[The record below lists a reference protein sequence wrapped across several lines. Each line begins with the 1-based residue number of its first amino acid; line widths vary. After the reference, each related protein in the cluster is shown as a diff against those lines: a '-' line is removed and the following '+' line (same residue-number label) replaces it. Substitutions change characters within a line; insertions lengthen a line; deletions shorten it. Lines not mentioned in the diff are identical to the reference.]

1 MRVVNVWIE
10 HPVMDL
16 NRTFT
21 YALKEGM
28 NASRGVRV
36 TVPLSGQFVTG
47 FVDSVEENN
56 LSLEEYS
63 EKAGY
68 EIRYVDKVIDEEPI
82 LNDELYEL
90 GLWMGHETVSP
101 NIACFQS
108 MLPSKMKPRSN
119 GTASVQEYYV
129 RLLDETKATSE
140 KQKAAVEILK
150 NGDVLR
156 SELNKAFT
164 GITAILEKKGI
175 AEVYSKEK
183 EAGYSEL
190 DIREAD
196 YELTEQQKAAIR
208 KINESDKDVILL
220 HGLTGSGKTEV
231 YMQLAAQ
238 KCREG
243 RQVLILVPEI
253 SLTPQMVSRMVN
265 RFGHS
270 IAIYHSKLND
280 QQRYEQYQLVRNHQV
295 SIVVGTRSAV
305 FMPFDNLGLIVL
317 DEEHDHSYKQ
327 DSSPRYHCRDVA
339 IHRAQQHHCKVV
351 LGSATPTLESYARAI
366 KNVYELVELKNRIH
380 QNLPSSHLVDMQSEM
395 RKGNYIISSVLEK
408 EIRKRLDNHQQSILL
423 LNRRGYTTIMKCRK
437 CGKVIQCPHCDIAMS
452 YHKDENKLKC
462 HTCGTEMSAD
472 MVCPDCGSNNWLH
485 QGLGTQRLYETIQE
499 KFPEARILRMDA
511 DTIRKKNGHQE
522 ILEAFEKGEADILLG
537 TQMIAKGLDYP
548 NVTLVG
554 IFNADA
560 LLGRT
565 DYRSVEVTFDLIVQ
579 ASGRSGRG
587 HSAGEVYIQAYDTH
601 HYGIRLA
608 ARQDY
613 KSFFQYEMEYRH
625 VGDYP
630 PYKYLAAISFNSKN
644 EEKAKTMA
652 WQRADEFRKNEH
664 FKTLGPSQLARSF
677 DEYKYRIVLKGANR
691 DQLIEAVWN
700 WYDSIRFNKQQV
712 KIQIDIDPYVLD

>member
-1 MRVVNVWIE
+1 
-10 HPVMDL
+10 MDL
-16 NRTFT
+16 NKTFT
-21 YALKEGM
+21 YALKEGD
-28 NASRGVRV
+28 NACRGVRV
-36 TVPLSGQFVTG
+36 EVPLGSQSVTG
-47 FVDSVEENN
+47 FVDSVEESD
-56 LSLEEYS
+56 LSLQQYS

-68 EIRYVDKVIDEEPI
+68 QIREVIRVIDDEPI
-82 LNDELYEL
+82 LNEELYQL
-90 GLWMGHETVSP
+90 GLWMGHQTVSP

-119 GTASVQEYYV
+119 RKQSVVEYYV
-129 RLLDETKATSE
+129 HLIDETRATSE
-140 KQKAAVEILK
+140 KQKQAVELLRQ
-150 NGDVLR
+150 GDVLR
-156 SELNKAFT
+156 SDLNRAYP
-164 GITAILEKKGI
+164 GISAILEKKGAVEI
-175 AEVYSKEK
+175 YGKEK
-183 EAGYSEL
+183 TADVSEL

-196 YELTEQQKAAIR
+196 YDLTQQQVEAIE
-208 KINESDKDVILL
+208 KINKSEKDVILL

-253 SLTPQMVSRMVN
+253 SLTPQMVTRMVS

-295 SIVVGTRSAV
+295 SIVVGTRSAI

-327 DSSPRYHCRDVA
+327 DSTPRYHCRDVA
-339 IHRAQQHHCKVV
+339 VHRAQYHHCKVI
-351 LGSATPTLESYARAI
+351 LGSATPTLESYARAM

-380 QNLPSSHLVDMQSEM
+380 QNLPSSHLVDMQSEI
-395 RKGNYIISSVLEK
+395 RRGNYIISAPLEK
-408 EIRKRLDNHQQSILL
+408 AIRNRLDNHQQAILL

-437 CGKVIQCPHCDIAMS
+437 CGKIIQCPHCDIAMS
-452 YHKDENKLKC
+452 YHKDENKLMC
-462 HTCGTEMSAD
+462 HTCGSEMSAD
-472 MVCPDCGSNNWLH
+472 MVCPDCGSNNWIH
-485 QGLGTQRLYETIQE
+485 QGLGTQRLYEAIQE

-511 DTIRKKNGHQE
+511 DTTRKKNGHRE
-522 ILEAFEKGEADILLG
+522 ILEAFERGEADILLG

-587 HSAGEVYIQAYDTH
+587 HSAGEVYVQAYDCH

-608 ARQDY
+608 VRQDY
-613 KSFFQYEMEYRH
+613 LGFFKNEMEYRH
-625 VGDYP
+625 IGDYP
-630 PYKYLAAISFNSKN
+630 PYKYMIAICFASIDQQKARDLAWSASEQFR
-644 EEKAKTMA
+644 E
-652 WQRADEFRKNEH
+652 DETIR
-664 FKTLGPSQLARSF
+664 TLGPSQLTRIA
-677 DEYKYRIVLKGANR
+677 DEYRYRVVLKGANR
-691 DQLIEAVWN
+691 DQLIETVWKWHDGLQIN
-700 WYDSIRFNKQQV
+700 RGQMKIR
-712 KIQIDIDPYVLD
+712 IDVDPYVLD

>member
-21 YALKEGM
+21 YALKDGM

-36 TVPLSGQFVTG
+36 TVPLSSRFVTG
-47 FVDSVEENN
+47 FVDSVEEND

-68 EIRYVDKVIDEEPI
+68 EVRYVDKVIDEEPI
-82 LNDELYEL
+82 LNAELYEL

-119 GTASVQEYYV
+119 RKASVQEYYV

-164 GITAILEKKGI
+164 GITAILERKGI

-196 YELTEQQKAAIR
+196 YELTEQQKAAIK

-339 IHRAQQHHCKVV
+339 IHRAQYHHCKVV

-408 EIRKRLDNHQQSILL
+408 EDRK
-423 LNRRGYTTIMKCRK
+423 
-437 CGKVIQCPHCDIAMS
+437 
-452 YHKDENKLKC
+452 
-462 HTCGTEMSAD
+462 
-472 MVCPDCGSNNWLH
+472 
-485 QGLGTQRLYETIQE
+485 
-499 KFPEARILRMDA
+499 
-511 DTIRKKNGHQE
+511 
-522 ILEAFEKGEADILLG
+522 
-537 TQMIAKGLDYP
+537 
-548 NVTLVG
+548 
-554 IFNADA
+554 
-560 LLGRT
+560 
-565 DYRSVEVTFDLIVQ
+565 SVV
-579 ASGRSGRG
+579 
-587 HSAGEVYIQAYDTH
+587 
-601 HYGIRLA
+601 
-608 ARQDY
+608 
-613 KSFFQYEMEYRH
+613 
-625 VGDYP
+625 
-630 PYKYLAAISFNSKN
+630 
-644 EEKAKTMA
+644 
-652 WQRADEFRKNEH
+652 
-664 FKTLGPSQLARSF
+664 
-677 DEYKYRIVLKGANR
+677 
-691 DQLIEAVWN
+691 
-700 WYDSIRFNKQQV
+700 
-712 KIQIDIDPYVLD
+712 

>member
-1 MRVVNVWIE
+1 MHLVNVWIE

-21 YALKEGM
+21 YALKDGM
-28 NASRGVRV
+28 KAQRGVRV
-36 TVPLSGQFVTG
+36 EVPLLSQSVTG
-47 FVDSVEENN
+47 FVDGGEETD

-68 EIRYVDKVIDEEPI
+68 EIKEVIRVIDDEPI
-82 LNDELYEL
+82 LNEELYEL
-90 GLWMGHETVSP
+90 GLWMAHQTVSP
-101 NIACFQS
+101 NIACFQC

-119 GTASVQEYYV
+119 RKASVVEYYV
-129 RLLDETKATSE
+129 HLIDETKATSE
-140 KQKAAVEILK
+140 KQKGAVELLK
-150 NGDVLR
+150 QGDILR

-164 GITAILEKKGI
+164 GISAVLEKKGTVEI
-175 AEVYSKEK
+175 YAKER

-190 DIREAD
+190 DIKEAD
-196 YELTEQQKAAIR
+196 YPLTWEQISAID
-208 KINESDKDVILL
+208 KINNSEKDVILL

-231 YMQLAAQ
+231 YMQLAAR
-238 KCREG
+238 KCRRG
-243 RQVLILVPEI
+243 KQVLILVPEI
-253 SLTPQMVSRMVN
+253 SLTPQMVSRMVS
-265 RFGHS
+265 RFGAN

-305 FMPFDNLGLIVL
+305 FMPFDDLGLIVL

-339 IHRAQQHHCKVV
+339 IHRAAHHHCKVI

-366 KNVYELVELKNRIH
+366 RNVYELVELKNRIH
-380 QNLPSSHLVDMQSEM
+380 QNLPTSHLIDMQAQI
-395 RKGNYIISSVLEK
+395 RRGNYILSEPLEK
-408 EIRKRLDNHQQSILL
+408 AIRNRLNNHQQCILL

-452 YHKDENKLKC
+452 YHKDENKLMC
-462 HTCGTEMSAD
+462 HTCGTEMSAEMD
-472 MVCPDCGSNNWLH
+472 CPECGSRNWIH
-485 QGLGTQRLYETIQE
+485 QGLGTQRLYETIQD

-511 DTIRKKNGHQE
+511 DTTRKKNGHQE
-522 ILEAFEKGEADILLG
+522 ILEAFERGEADILLG

-587 HSAGEVYIQAYDTH
+587 HSAGEVFVQAYDCH

-608 ARQDY
+608 VRQDY
-613 KSFFQYEMEYRH
+613 VSFFKNEMEYRH
-625 VGDYP
+625 IGDYP
-630 PYKYLAAISFNSKN
+630 PYKYMIAICFSSRDQNRAQQLAWDAG
-644 EEKAKTMA
+644 E
-652 WQRADEFRKNEH
+652 QFRKDENIR
-664 FKTLGPSQLARSF
+664 TLGPSQLGRIL
-677 DEYKYRIVLKGANR
+677 DEYRYRVVLKGANR
-691 DQLIEAVWN
+691 DQMIETVWK
-700 WYDSIRFNKQQV
+700 WYEGLQISRQQIKV
-712 KIQIDIDPYVLD
+712 RIDVDPYVLD

>member
-1 MRVVNVWIE
+1 MNVWIE

-21 YALKEGM
+21 YALKDGM
-28 NASRGVRV
+28 KAQRGVRV
-36 TVPLSGQFVTG
+36 EVPLLSQSVTG
-47 FVDSVEENN
+47 FVDGGEETD

-68 EIRYVDKVIDEEPI
+68 EIKEVIRVIDDEPI
-82 LNDELYEL
+82 LNEELYEL
-90 GLWMGHETVSP
+90 GLWMAHQTVSP
-101 NIACFQS
+101 NIACFQC

-119 GTASVQEYYV
+119 RKASVVEYYV
-129 RLLDETKATSE
+129 HLIDETKATSE
-140 KQKAAVEILK
+140 KQKGAVELLK
-150 NGDVLR
+150 QGDILR

-164 GITAILEKKGI
+164 GISAVLEKKGTVEI
-175 AEVYSKEK
+175 YAKER

-190 DIREAD
+190 DIKEAD
-196 YELTEQQKAAIR
+196 YPLTWEQISAID
-208 KINESDKDVILL
+208 KINNSEKDVILL

-231 YMQLAAQ
+231 YMQLAAR
-238 KCREG
+238 KCRRG
-243 RQVLILVPEI
+243 KQVLILVPEI
-253 SLTPQMVSRMVN
+253 SLTPQMVSRMVS
-265 RFGHS
+265 RFGAN

-305 FMPFDNLGLIVL
+305 FMPFDDLGLIVL

-339 IHRAQQHHCKVV
+339 IHRAAHHHCKVI

-366 KNVYELVELKNRIH
+366 RNVYELVELKNRIH
-380 QNLPSSHLVDMQSEM
+380 QNLPTSHLIDMQAQI
-395 RKGNYIISSVLEK
+395 RRGNYILSEPLEK
-408 EIRKRLDNHQQSILL
+408 AIRNRLNNHQQCILL

-452 YHKDENKLKC
+452 YHKDENKLMC
-462 HTCGTEMSAD
+462 HTCGTEMSAEMD
-472 MVCPDCGSNNWLH
+472 CPECGSRNWIH
-485 QGLGTQRLYETIQE
+485 QGLGTQRLYETIQD

-511 DTIRKKNGHQE
+511 DTTRKKNGHQE
-522 ILEAFEKGEADILLG
+522 ILEAFERGEADILLG

-587 HSAGEVYIQAYDTH
+587 HSAGEVFVQAYDCH

-608 ARQDY
+608 VRQDY
-613 KSFFQYEMEYRH
+613 VSFFKNEMEYRH
-625 VGDYP
+625 IGDYP
-630 PYKYLAAISFNSKN
+630 PYKYMIAICFSSRDQNRAQQLAWDAG
-644 EEKAKTMA
+644 E
-652 WQRADEFRKNEH
+652 QFRKDENIR
-664 FKTLGPSQLARSF
+664 TLGPSQLGRIL
-677 DEYKYRIVLKGANR
+677 DEYRYRVVLKGANR
-691 DQLIEAVWN
+691 DQMIETVWK
-700 WYDSIRFNKQQV
+700 WYEGLQISRQQIKV
-712 KIQIDIDPYVLD
+712 RIDVDPYVLD

>member
-1 MRVVNVWIE
+1 MHLVNVWIE

-21 YALKEGM
+21 YALKDGM
-28 NASRGVRV
+28 KAQRGVRV
-36 TVPLSGQFVTG
+36 EVPLLSQSVTG
-47 FVDSVEENN
+47 FVDGGEETD

-68 EIRYVDKVIDEEPI
+68 EIKEVIRVIDDEPI
-82 LNDELYEL
+82 LNEELYEL
-90 GLWMGHETVSP
+90 GLWMAHQTVSP
-101 NIACFQS
+101 NIACFQC

-119 GTASVQEYYV
+119 RKASVVEYYV
-129 RLLDETKATSE
+129 HLIDETKATSE
-140 KQKAAVEILK
+140 KQKGAVELLK
-150 NGDVLR
+150 QGDILR

-164 GITAILEKKGI
+164 GISAVLEKKGAVEI
-175 AEVYSKEK
+175 YAKER

-190 DIREAD
+190 DIKEAD
-196 YELTEQQKAAIR
+196 YPLTREQISAID
-208 KINESDKDVILL
+208 KINNSEKDVILL

-231 YMQLAAQ
+231 YMQLAAR
-238 KCREG
+238 KCRRG
-243 RQVLILVPEI
+243 KQVLILVPEI
-253 SLTPQMVSRMVN
+253 SLTPQMVSRMVS
-265 RFGHS
+265 RFGAN

-305 FMPFDNLGLIVL
+305 FMPFDDLGLIVL

-339 IHRAQQHHCKVV
+339 IHRAAHHHCKVI

-366 KNVYELVELKNRIH
+366 RNVYELVELKNRIH
-380 QNLPSSHLVDMQSEM
+380 QNLPTSHLIDMQAQI
-395 RKGNYIISSVLEK
+395 RRGNYILSEPLEK
-408 EIRKRLDNHQQSILL
+408 AIRNRLNNHQQCILL

-437 CGKVIQCPHCDIAMS
+437 CGKVIQCSHCDIAMS
-452 YHKDENKLKC
+452 YHKDENKLMC
-462 HTCGTEMSAD
+462 HTCGTEMSAEMD
-472 MVCPDCGSNNWLH
+472 CPECGSRNWIH
-485 QGLGTQRLYETIQE
+485 QGLGTQRLYETIQD

-511 DTIRKKNGHQE
+511 DTTRKKNGHQE
-522 ILEAFEKGEADILLG
+522 ILEAFERGEADILLG

-587 HSAGEVYIQAYDTH
+587 HSAGEVFVQAYDCH

-608 ARQDY
+608 VRQDY
-613 KSFFQYEMEYRH
+613 VSFFKNEMEYRH
-625 VGDYP
+625 IGDYP
-630 PYKYLAAISFNSKN
+630 PYKYMIAICFSSRDQNRAQQLAWDAG
-644 EEKAKTMA
+644 E
-652 WQRADEFRKNEH
+652 QFRKDESIR
-664 FKTLGPSQLARSF
+664 TLGPSQLGRIL
-677 DEYKYRIVLKGANR
+677 DEYRYRVVLKGANR
-691 DQLIEAVWN
+691 DQMIETVWK
-700 WYDSIRFNKQQV
+700 WYEGLQISRQQIKV
-712 KIQIDIDPYVLD
+712 RIDVDPYVLD

>member
-1 MRVVNVWIE
+1 MNVWIE

-21 YALKEGM
+21 YALKDGM
-28 NASRGVRV
+28 KAQRGVRV
-36 TVPLSGQFVTG
+36 EVPLLSQSVTG
-47 FVDSVEENN
+47 FVDGGEETG

-68 EIRYVDKVIDEEPI
+68 EIKEVIRVIDDEPI
-82 LNDELYEL
+82 LNEELYEL
-90 GLWMGHETVSP
+90 GLWMAHQTVSP
-101 NIACFQS
+101 NIACFQC

-119 GTASVQEYYV
+119 RKASVVEYYV
-129 RLLDETKATSE
+129 HLIDETKATSE
-140 KQKAAVEILK
+140 KQKRAVELLK
-150 NGDVLR
+150 QGDVLR
-156 SELNKAFT
+156 SELNRTFT
-164 GITAILEKKGI
+164 GISAVLEKKGAVEI
-175 AEVYSKEK
+175 YAKER

-190 DIREAD
+190 DIKEAD
-196 YELTEQQKAAIR
+196 YPLTREQISAID
-208 KINESDKDVILL
+208 KINNSEKDVILL

-231 YMQLAAQ
+231 YMQLAAR
-238 KCREG
+238 KCRRG
-243 RQVLILVPEI
+243 KQVLILVPEI
-253 SLTPQMVSRMVN
+253 SLTPQMVSRMVS
-265 RFGHS
+265 RFGAN

-305 FMPFDNLGLIVL
+305 FMPFDDLGLIIL

-339 IHRAQQHHCKVV
+339 IHRAAHHHCKVI

-366 KNVYELVELKNRIH
+366 RNVYELVELKNRIH
-380 QNLPSSHLVDMQSEM
+380 QNLPTSHLIDMQAQI
-395 RKGNYIISSVLEK
+395 RRGNYILSEPLEK
-408 EIRKRLDNHQQSILL
+408 AIRNRLNNHQQCILL

-452 YHKDENKLKC
+452 YHKDENKLMC
-462 HTCGTEMSAD
+462 HTCGTEMSAEMD
-472 MVCPDCGSNNWLH
+472 CPGCGSRNWIH
-485 QGLGTQRLYETIQE
+485 QGLGTQRLYETIQD

-511 DTIRKKNGHQE
+511 DTTRKKNGHQE
-522 ILEAFEKGEADILLG
+522 ILEAFERGEADILLG

-587 HSAGEVYIQAYDTH
+587 HSAGEVFVQAYDCH

-608 ARQDY
+608 VRQDY
-613 KSFFQYEMEYRH
+613 VSFFKNEMEYRH
-625 VGDYP
+625 IGDYP
-630 PYKYLAAISFNSKN
+630 PYKYMIAICFSSRDQNRAQRLAWDAG
-644 EEKAKTMA
+644 E
-652 WQRADEFRKNEH
+652 QFRKDESIR
-664 FKTLGPSQLARSF
+664 TLGPSQLGRIL
-677 DEYKYRIVLKGANR
+677 DEYRYRVVLKGANR
-691 DQLIEAVWN
+691 DQMIETVWK
-700 WYDSIRFNKQQV
+700 WYEGLQISRQQIKV
-712 KIQIDIDPYVLD
+712 RIDVDPYVLD

>member
-1 MRVVNVWIE
+1 MHLVNVWIE

-28 NASRGVRV
+28 KAQRGVRV
-36 TVPLSGQFVTG
+36 EVPLTSQSVTG
-47 FVDSVEENN
+47 FVDGGEQTD
-56 LSLEEYS
+56 LTLEEYS
-63 EKAGY
+63 RKVGY
-68 EIRYVDKVIDEEPI
+68 EVKEVIKVIDDEPI

-90 GLWMGHETVSP
+90 GLWMAHQTVSP
-101 NIACFQS
+101 NIACFQC

-119 GTASVQEYYV
+119 RKASVQEYYV
-129 RLLDETKATSE
+129 HLVDESKATSQ
-140 KQKAAVEILK
+140 KQKRAVELLK
-150 NGDVLR
+150 QGDMLR
-156 SELNKAFT
+156 SELNKAFI
-164 GITAILEKKGI
+164 GISGVLEKKG
-175 AEVYSKEK
+175 AVEVYAKER

-190 DIREAD
+190 DIKEAD
-196 YELTEQQKAAIR
+196 YPLTRQQIAAID
-208 KINESDKDVILL
+208 KINNSEKDVILL

-238 KCREG
+238 KCRQG
-243 RQVLILVPEI
+243 KQVLILVPEI
-253 SLTPQMVSRMVN
+253 SLTPQMVSRMVS
-265 RFGHS
+265 RFGAN

-280 QQRYEQYQLVRNHQV
+280 QQRYEQYQLVKNHQV

-305 FMPFDNLGLIVL
+305 FMPFDDLGLIVL

-339 IHRAQQHHCKVV
+339 IHRAAHHHCKVI

-366 KNVYELVELKNRIH
+366 RNVYELVELKNRIH
-380 QNLPSSHLVDMQSEM
+380 QNLPTSHLIDMQAQI
-395 RKGNYIISSVLEK
+395 RRGNYILSEPLENA
-408 EIRKRLDNHQQSILL
+408 IRNRLDNHQQCILL

-452 YHKDENKLKC
+452 YHKDENKLMC
-462 HTCGTEMSAD
+462 HTCGTEMSAEMD
-472 MVCPDCGSNNWLH
+472 CPECGSRNWIH
-485 QGLGTQRLYETIQE
+485 QGLGTQRLYETIQD

-511 DTIRKKNGHQE
+511 DTTRKKNGHRE
-522 ILEAFEKGEADILLG
+522 ILEAFERGEADILLG

-587 HSAGEVYIQAYDTH
+587 HSAGEVFVQAYDCH

-608 ARQDY
+608 VRQDY
-613 KSFFQYEMEYRH
+613 ISFFKNEMEYRH
-625 VGDYP
+625 IGDYP
-630 PYKYLAAISFNSKN
+630 PYKYMTAICFSSKDQN
-644 EEKAKTMA
+644 KAQDLA
-652 WQRADEFRKNEH
+652 WQASEQFRKDESIR
-664 FKTLGPSQLARSF
+664 TLGPSQLGRIL
-677 DEYKYRIVLKGANR
+677 DEYRYRVVLKGANR
-691 DQLIEAVWN
+691 DQMIETVWK
-700 WYDSIRFNKQQV
+700 WYESLQINRQQIKV
-712 KIQIDIDPYVLD
+712 RIDVDPYVLD

>member
-1 MRVVNVWIE
+1 MRIVNVWIE

-16 NRTFT
+16 NKTFT
-21 YALKEGM
+21 YALKEGDK
-28 NASRGVRV
+28 ACRGVRV
-36 TVPLSGQFVTG
+36 EVPLGSQSVTG
-47 FVDSVEENN
+47 FVDSVEESD
-56 LSLEEYS
+56 LTLQQYS
-63 EKAGY
+63 EQAGY
-68 EIRYVDKVIDEEPI
+68 RIREVIRVIDDEPI
-82 LNDELYEL
+82 LNEELYQL
-90 GLWMGHETVSP
+90 GLWMGHQTVSP

-119 GTASVQEYYV
+119 RKQSVVEYYV
-129 RLLDETKATSE
+129 HLVDELKATSE
-140 KQKAAVEILK
+140 KQKQAVDLLRQ
-150 NGDVLR
+150 GDMLR
-156 SELNKAFT
+156 SDLNRAFP
-164 GITAILEKKGI
+164 GISAVLEKKGAI
-175 AEVYSKEK
+175 EIYSKEK
-183 EAGYSEL
+183 TADVSEL

-196 YELTEQQKAAIR
+196 YDLTQQQIEAIE
-208 KINESDKDVILL
+208 KINSSEKDVILL

-253 SLTPQMVSRMVN
+253 SLTPQMVTRMVS

-295 SIVVGTRSAV
+295 SIVVGTRSAI

-327 DSSPRYHCRDVA
+327 DSTPRYHCRDVA
-339 IHRAQQHHCKVV
+339 IHRAQYHHCKVI
-351 LGSATPTLESYARAI
+351 LGSATPTLESYARAM

-380 QNLPSSHLVDMQSEM
+380 QNLPFSHLVDMQGEI
-395 RKGNYIISSVLEK
+395 RRGNYIISAPLEK
-408 EIRKRLDNHQQSILL
+408 AIRNRLDNHQQSILL

-437 CGKVIQCPHCDIAMS
+437 CGKIIQCPHCDIAMS
-452 YHKDENKLKC
+452 YHKDENKLMC

-472 MVCPDCGSNNWLH
+472 MVCPDCGANNWIH
-485 QGLGTQRLYETIQE
+485 QGLGTQRLYEAIQE

-511 DTIRKKNGHQE
+511 DTTRKKNGHRE
-522 ILEAFEKGEADILLG
+522 ILEAFERGEADILLG

-587 HSAGEVYIQAYDTH
+587 HSAGEVYVQAYDCH

-608 ARQDY
+608 VRQDY
-613 KSFFQYEMEYRH
+613 LGFFKNEMEYRH
-625 VGDYP
+625 IGDYP
-630 PYKYLAAISFNSKN
+630 PYKYMIAICFSSTDRQ
-644 EEKAKTMA
+644 KAKDLA
-652 WQRADEFRKNEH
+652 WSASEQFREDETIR
-664 FKTLGPSQLARSF
+664 TLGPSQLTRIA
-677 DEYKYRIVLKGANR
+677 DEYRYRVVLKGANR
-691 DQLIEAVWN
+691 DQLIETVWKWHDGLQIN
-700 WYDSIRFNKQQV
+700 RGQMKIR
-712 KIQIDIDPYVLD
+712 IDVDPYVLD

>member
-1 MRVVNVWIE
+1 MNVWIE

-21 YALKEGM
+21 YALKDGM
-28 NASRGVRV
+28 KAQRGVRV
-36 TVPLSGQFVTG
+36 EVPLLSQSVTG
-47 FVDSVEENN
+47 FVDGGEETD

-68 EIRYVDKVIDEEPI
+68 EIKEVIRVIDDEPI
-82 LNDELYEL
+82 LNEELYEL
-90 GLWMGHETVSP
+90 GLWMAHQTVSP
-101 NIACFQS
+101 NIACFQC

-119 GTASVQEYYV
+119 RKASVVEYYV
-129 RLLDETKATSE
+129 HLIDETKATSE
-140 KQKAAVEILK
+140 KQKGAVELLK
-150 NGDVLR
+150 QGDILR

-164 GITAILEKKGI
+164 GISAVLEKKGTVEI
-175 AEVYSKEK
+175 YAKER

-190 DIREAD
+190 DIKEAD
-196 YELTEQQKAAIR
+196 YPLTWEQISAID
-208 KINESDKDVILL
+208 KINNSEKDVILL

-231 YMQLAAQ
+231 YMQLAAR
-238 KCREG
+238 KCRRG
-243 RQVLILVPEI
+243 KQVLILVPEI
-253 SLTPQMVSRMVN
+253 SLTPQMVSRMVS
-265 RFGHS
+265 RFGAN

-280 QQRYEQYQLVRNHQV
+280 QQRYEQYQLVRSHQV

-305 FMPFDNLGLIVL
+305 FMPFDDLGLIVL

-339 IHRAQQHHCKVV
+339 IHRAAHHHCKVI

-366 KNVYELVELKNRIH
+366 RNVYELVELKNRIH
-380 QNLPSSHLVDMQSEM
+380 QNLPTSHLIDMQAQI
-395 RKGNYIISSVLEK
+395 RRGNYILSEPLEK
-408 EIRKRLDNHQQSILL
+408 AIRNRLNNHQQCILL

-452 YHKDENKLKC
+452 YHKDENKLMC
-462 HTCGTEMSAD
+462 HTCGTEMSAEMD
-472 MVCPDCGSNNWLH
+472 CPECGSRNWIH
-485 QGLGTQRLYETIQE
+485 QGLGTQRLYETIQD

-511 DTIRKKNGHQE
+511 DTTRKKNGHQE
-522 ILEAFEKGEADILLG
+522 ILEAFERGEADILLG

-587 HSAGEVYIQAYDTH
+587 HSAGEVFVQAYDCH

-608 ARQDY
+608 VRQDY
-613 KSFFQYEMEYRH
+613 VSFFKNEMEYRH
-625 VGDYP
+625 IGDYP
-630 PYKYLAAISFNSKN
+630 PYKYMIAICFSSRDQNRAQQLAWDAG
-644 EEKAKTMA
+644 E
-652 WQRADEFRKNEH
+652 QFRKDENIR
-664 FKTLGPSQLARSF
+664 TLGPSQLGRIL
-677 DEYKYRIVLKGANR
+677 DEYRYRVVLKGANR
-691 DQLIEAVWN
+691 DQMIETVWK
-700 WYDSIRFNKQQV
+700 WYEGLQISRQQIKV
-712 KIQIDIDPYVLD
+712 RIDVDPYVLD

>member
-1 MRVVNVWIE
+1 
-10 HPVMDL
+10 MDL
-16 NRTFT
+16 NKTFT
-21 YALKEGM
+21 YALKEGD
-28 NASRGVRV
+28 NACRGVRV
-36 TVPLSGQFVTG
+36 EVPLGSQSVTG
-47 FVDSVEENN
+47 FVDSVEESD
-56 LSLEEYS
+56 LSLQQYS

-68 EIRYVDKVIDEEPI
+68 QIREVIRVIDDEPI
-82 LNDELYEL
+82 LNEELYQL
-90 GLWMGHETVSP
+90 GLWMGHQTVSP

-119 GTASVQEYYV
+119 RKQSVVEYYV
-129 RLLDETKATSE
+129 HLIDETRATSE
-140 KQKAAVEILK
+140 KQKQAVELLRQ
-150 NGDVLR
+150 GDVLR
-156 SELNKAFT
+156 SDLNRAYP
-164 GITAILEKKGI
+164 GISAVLEKKGAVEI
-175 AEVYSKEK
+175 YSKEK
-183 EAGYSEL
+183 TADVSEL

-196 YELTEQQKAAIR
+196 YDLTQQQVEAIE
-208 KINESDKDVILL
+208 KINKSEKDVILL

-253 SLTPQMVSRMVN
+253 SLTPQMVTRMVS

-295 SIVVGTRSAV
+295 SIVVGTRSAI

-327 DSSPRYHCRDVA
+327 DSTPRYHCRDVA
-339 IHRAQQHHCKVV
+339 VHRAQYHHCKVI
-351 LGSATPTLESYARAI
+351 LGSATPTLESYARAM

-380 QNLPSSHLVDMQSEM
+380 QNLPSSHLVDMQSEI
-395 RKGNYIISSVLEK
+395 RRGNYIISAPLEK
-408 EIRKRLDNHQQSILL
+408 AIRNRLDNHQQAILL

-437 CGKVIQCPHCDIAMS
+437 CGKIIQCPHCDIAMS
-452 YHKDENKLKC
+452 YHKDENKLMC
-462 HTCGTEMSAD
+462 HTCGSEMSAD
-472 MVCPDCGSNNWLH
+472 MVCPDCGSNNWIH
-485 QGLGTQRLYETIQE
+485 QGLGTQRLYEAIQE

-511 DTIRKKNGHQE
+511 DTTRKKNGHRE
-522 ILEAFEKGEADILLG
+522 ILEAFERGEADILLG

-587 HSAGEVYIQAYDTH
+587 HSAGEVYVQAYDCH

-608 ARQDY
+608 VRQDY
-613 KSFFQYEMEYRH
+613 LGFFKNEMEYRH
-625 VGDYP
+625 IGDYP
-630 PYKYLAAISFNSKN
+630 PYKYMIAICFASIDQQKARDLAWSASEQFR
-644 EEKAKTMA
+644 E
-652 WQRADEFRKNEH
+652 DETIR
-664 FKTLGPSQLARSF
+664 TLGPSQLTRIA
-677 DEYKYRIVLKGANR
+677 DEYRYRVVLKGANR
-691 DQLIEAVWN
+691 DQLIETVWKWHDGLQIN
-700 WYDSIRFNKQQV
+700 RGQMKIR
-712 KIQIDIDPYVLD
+712 IDVDPYVLD

>member
-1 MRVVNVWIE
+1 MHLVNVWIE

-21 YALKEGM
+21 YALKDGM
-28 NASRGVRV
+28 KAQRGVRV
-36 TVPLSGQFVTG
+36 EVPLLSQSVTG
-47 FVDSVEENN
+47 FVDGGEETD

-68 EIRYVDKVIDEEPI
+68 EIKEVIRVIDDEPI
-82 LNDELYEL
+82 LNEELYEL
-90 GLWMGHETVSP
+90 GLWMAHQTVSP
-101 NIACFQS
+101 NIACFQC

-119 GTASVQEYYV
+119 RKASVVEYYV
-129 RLLDETKATSE
+129 HLIDETKATSE
-140 KQKAAVEILK
+140 KQKGAVELLK
-150 NGDVLR
+150 QGDILR

-164 GITAILEKKGI
+164 GISAVLEKKGTVEI
-175 AEVYSKEK
+175 YAKER

-190 DIREAD
+190 DIKEAD
-196 YELTEQQKAAIR
+196 YPLTWEQISAID
-208 KINESDKDVILL
+208 KINNSEKDVILL

-231 YMQLAAQ
+231 YMQLAAR
-238 KCREG
+238 KCRRG
-243 RQVLILVPEI
+243 KQVLILVPEI
-253 SLTPQMVSRMVN
+253 SLTPQMVSRMVS
-265 RFGHS
+265 RFGAN

-305 FMPFDNLGLIVL
+305 FMPFDDLGLIVL

-339 IHRAQQHHCKVV
+339 IHRAAHHHCKVI

-366 KNVYELVELKNRIH
+366 RNVYELVELKNRIH
-380 QNLPSSHLVDMQSEM
+380 QNLPTSHLIDMQAQI
-395 RKGNYIISSVLEK
+395 RRGNYILSEPLEK
-408 EIRKRLDNHQQSILL
+408 AIRNRLNNHQQCILL

-452 YHKDENKLKC
+452 YHKDENKLMC
-462 HTCGTEMSAD
+462 HTCGTEMSAEMD
-472 MVCPDCGSNNWLH
+472 CPECGSRNWIH
-485 QGLGTQRLYETIQE
+485 QGLGTQRLYETIQD

-511 DTIRKKNGHQE
+511 DTTRKKNGHQE
-522 ILEAFEKGEADILLG
+522 ILEAFERGEADILLG

-587 HSAGEVYIQAYDTH
+587 HSAGEVFVQAYDCH

-608 ARQDY
+608 VRQDY
-613 KSFFQYEMEYRH
+613 VSFFKNEMEYRH
-625 VGDYP
+625 IGDYP
-630 PYKYLAAISFNSKN
+630 PYKYMIAICFSSRDQNRAQQLAWDAG
-644 EEKAKTMA
+644 E
-652 WQRADEFRKNEH
+652 QFRKDENIR
-664 FKTLGPSQLARSF
+664 TLGPSQLGRIL
-677 DEYKYRIVLKGANR
+677 DEYRYRVVLNGAKR
-691 DQLIEAVWN
+691 DQMIETVWK
-700 WYDSIRFNKQQV
+700 WYEGLQISRQQIKV
-712 KIQIDIDPYVLD
+712 RIDVDPYVLD

>member
-1 MRVVNVWIE
+1 MRIVNVWIE

-28 NASRGVRV
+28 NAVRGVRV
-36 TVPLSGQFVTG
+36 EVPLGSQSVTG
-47 FVDSVEENN
+47 FVDSGEEID
-56 LSLEEYS
+56 LTLRQYS
-63 EKAGY
+63 EQLGY
-68 EIRYVDKVIDEEPI
+68 EIKEVIRVIDEEPI
-82 LNDELYEL
+82 LNEELYQL
-90 GLWMGHETVSP
+90 GLWMGHQTISP

-119 GTASVQEYYV
+119 RKQSVIEYYV
-129 RLLDETKATSE
+129 RLRDETKVTSE
-140 KQKAAVEILK
+140 KQKRAVEVLK
-150 NGDVLR
+150 KGDMLR
-156 SELNKAFT
+156 SDLNKAFP
-164 GITAILEKKGI
+164 GISAVLEKKGAVEI
-175 AEVYSKEK
+175 YSKEK
-183 EAGYSEL
+183 EADYSEL

-196 YELTEQQKAAIR
+196 YQLTQQQTEAID
-208 KINESDKDVILL
+208 KINNSDKDVILL
-220 HGLTGSGKTEV
+220 HGLTGSGKTEI

-243 RQVLILVPEI
+243 KQVLILVPEI
-253 SLTPQMVSRMVN
+253 SLTPQMVTRMVS

-295 SIVVGTRSAV
+295 SIVVGTRSAI

-327 DSSPRYHCRDVA
+327 DSTPRYHCRDVA
-339 IHRAQQHHCKVV
+339 IHRAQYHHCKVI

-366 KNVYELVELKNRIH
+366 RNVYELVELKNRIH
-380 QNLPSSHLVDMQSEM
+380 QNLPTSHLVDMQGEI
-395 RKGNYIISSVLEK
+395 RRGNYIISAPLEK
-408 EIRKRLDNHQQSILL
+408 AIRNRLDNHQQCILL

-437 CGKVIQCPHCDIAMS
+437 CGKIIQCPHCDIAMS
-452 YHKDENKLKC
+452 YHKDENKLMC

-472 MVCPDCGSNNWLH
+472 MVCPDCGANNWIH

-499 KFPEARILRMDA
+499 KFPDARILRMDA
-511 DTIRKKNGHQE
+511 DTTRKKNGHQE
-522 ILEAFEKGEADILLG
+522 ILEAFERGEADILLG

-587 HSAGEVYIQAYDTH
+587 HSAGEVYVQAYDCH

-608 ARQDY
+608 VRQDY
-613 KSFFQYEMEYRH
+613 LGFFKNEMEYRH
-625 VGDYP
+625 IGDYP
-630 PYKYLAAISFNSKN
+630 PYKYMIAICFASKDQQ
-644 EEKAKTMA
+644 KAKDLA
-652 WQRADEFRKNEH
+652 WSASEEFRENETIR
-664 FKTLGPSQLARSF
+664 TLGPSQLTRIS
-677 DEYKYRIVLKGANR
+677 DEYRYRVVLKGANR
-691 DQLIEAVWN
+691 DQLIDAVWK
-700 WYDSIRFNKQQV
+700 WHDSLQINRGQMKIR
-712 KIQIDIDPYVLD
+712 IDVDPYVLD

>member
-1 MRVVNVWIE
+1 MNVWIE

-21 YALKEGM
+21 YALKDGM
-28 NASRGVRV
+28 KAQRGVRV
-36 TVPLSGQFVTG
+36 EVPLLSQSVTG
-47 FVDSVEENN
+47 FVDGGEETD

-68 EIRYVDKVIDEEPI
+68 EIKEVIRVIDDEPI
-82 LNDELYEL
+82 LNEELYEL
-90 GLWMGHETVSP
+90 GLWMAHQTVSP
-101 NIACFQS
+101 NIACFQC

-119 GTASVQEYYV
+119 RKASVVEYYV
-129 RLLDETKATSE
+129 LLIDETKATSE
-140 KQKAAVEILK
+140 KQKGAVELLK
-150 NGDVLR
+150 QGDILR

-164 GITAILEKKGI
+164 GISAVLEKKGTVEI
-175 AEVYSKEK
+175 YAKER

-190 DIREAD
+190 DIKEAD
-196 YELTEQQKAAIR
+196 YPLTWEQISAID
-208 KINESDKDVILL
+208 KINNSEKDVILL

-231 YMQLAAQ
+231 YMQLAAR
-238 KCREG
+238 KCRRG
-243 RQVLILVPEI
+243 KQVLILVPEI
-253 SLTPQMVSRMVN
+253 SLTPQMVSRMVS
-265 RFGHS
+265 RFGAN

-305 FMPFDNLGLIVL
+305 FMPFDDLGLIVL

-339 IHRAQQHHCKVV
+339 IHRAAHHHCKVI

-366 KNVYELVELKNRIH
+366 RNVYELVELKNRIH
-380 QNLPSSHLVDMQSEM
+380 QNLPTSHLIDMQAQI
-395 RKGNYIISSVLEK
+395 RRGNYILSEPLEK
-408 EIRKRLDNHQQSILL
+408 AIRNRLNNHQQCILL

-452 YHKDENKLKC
+452 YHKDENKLMC
-462 HTCGTEMSAD
+462 HTCGTEMSAEMD
-472 MVCPDCGSNNWLH
+472 CPECGSRNWIH
-485 QGLGTQRLYETIQE
+485 QGLGTQRLYETIQD

-511 DTIRKKNGHQE
+511 DTTRKKNGHQE
-522 ILEAFEKGEADILLG
+522 ILEAFERGEADILLG

-587 HSAGEVYIQAYDTH
+587 HSAGEVFVQAYDCH

-608 ARQDY
+608 VRQDY
-613 KSFFQYEMEYRH
+613 VSFFKNEMEYRH
-625 VGDYP
+625 IGDYP
-630 PYKYLAAISFNSKN
+630 PYKYMIAICFSSRDQNRAQQLAWDAG
-644 EEKAKTMA
+644 E
-652 WQRADEFRKNEH
+652 QFRKDENIR
-664 FKTLGPSQLARSF
+664 TLGPSQLGRIL
-677 DEYKYRIVLKGANR
+677 DEYRYRVVLKGANR
-691 DQLIEAVWN
+691 DQMIETVWK
-700 WYDSIRFNKQQV
+700 WYEGLQISRQQIKV
-712 KIQIDIDPYVLD
+712 RIDVDPYVLD